1 MSDSTGDKTQQEAIL
16 AALDAVIAKRREAD
30 PEQSYVAGLLRDG
43 PERIGRKLGEE
54 AVESLIAGLTESRE
68 SLVGE
73 IADLWFHSLVLLAA
87 RDADSGDV
95 LAILQERFG
104 LSGIEEK
111 RRRNDPD

>member
-1 MSDSTGDKTQQEAIL
+1 MSDSTGTKQQEAIL
-16 AALDAVIAKRREAD
+16 AALDAVIAARREAD

-68 SLVGE
+68 ELVGE

-87 RDADSGDV
+87 RDADSADV
-95 LAILQERFG
+95 LAVLQERFG

-111 RRRNDPD
+111 RRRSDDA

>member
-1 MSDSTGDKTQQEAIL
+1 MSDSVGNKKQQEAIL
-16 AALDAVIAKRREAD
+16 AALDAVIAARREAD

-68 SLVGE
+68 DLVGE
-73 IADLWFHSLVLLAA
+73 IADLWFHSLVLLAS

-95 LAILQERFG
+95 LAVLQERFG

-111 RRRNDPD
+111 RRRNEGD

>member
-1 MSDSTGDKTQQEAIL
+1 MSDSAGNKKQQEAIL
-16 AALDAVIAKRREAD
+16 AALDAVIAARREAD

-54 AVESLIAGLTESRE
+54 AIESLIAGLTESRE
-68 SLVGE
+68 ALVGE
-73 IADLWFHSLVLLAA
+73 IADLWFHSLILLAA

-95 LAILQERFG
+95 LAVLRERFG

-111 RRRNDPD
+111 RRRNDAD